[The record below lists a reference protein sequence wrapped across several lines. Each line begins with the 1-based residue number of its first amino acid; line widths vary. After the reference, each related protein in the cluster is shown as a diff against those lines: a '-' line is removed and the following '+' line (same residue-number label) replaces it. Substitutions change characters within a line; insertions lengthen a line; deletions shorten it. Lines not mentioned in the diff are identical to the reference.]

1 MSQRMLTSAALL
13 AGLLAACGGEA
24 PGADSPETVDLGD
37 PPAAAGSSS
46 SGGDP
51 ANMASRAEIEQ
62 AHNCGGLMS
71 AAAAARMVMSDSLA
85 AEFDQIDLNAGI
97 WWDVRAAKLRT
108 PDMSDAEVDALVA
121 NSRRVLNTP
130 QAINDALPEIRA
142 CLEARK
148 TL

>member
-1 MSQRMLTSAALL
+1 MPLRTSISAALL
-13 AGLLAACGGEA
+13 AGLVVACGGEA
-24 PGADSPETVDLGD
+24 PGADSPDIVDPGK
-37 PPAAAGSSS
+37 PSAAAGSSS
-46 SGGDP
+46 SDGDST
-51 ANMASRAEIEQ
+51 NMANRAEIEQ

-71 AAAAARMVMSDSLA
+71 AAGAARMVMSDALP
-85 AEFDQIDLNAGI
+85 AEFDQIDMNTGI